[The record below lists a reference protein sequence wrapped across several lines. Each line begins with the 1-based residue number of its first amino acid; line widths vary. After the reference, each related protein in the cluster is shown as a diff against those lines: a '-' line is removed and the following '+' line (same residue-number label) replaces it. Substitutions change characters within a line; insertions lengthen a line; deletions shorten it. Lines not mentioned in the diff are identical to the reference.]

1 MDGLGSYFKSSPLD
15 GVAMGAYYASPVP
28 AIVAPTPIL
37 TKSIQPISSLAGT
50 SGLSSFGTG
59 SILTVVIAAAA
70 GYFVGKQL
78 GYPVAGA
85 VATGLLGLPGMLG
98 VAVYSSYKRKGLAVA
113 NRRRSRRRRSRR

>member
-15 GVAMGAYYASPVP
+15 GVAMGAYYASAVP

-50 SGLSSFGTG
+50 SWTDSFGTG
-59 SILTVVIAAAA
+59 SLLTMAIAAVA

-85 VATGLLGLPGMLG
+85 VATGLVGLPGMLG
-98 VAVYSSYKRKGLAVA
+98 VAVYSSYKKKHAVA
-113 NRRRSRRRRSRR
+113 NRRRSRRRSRR